1 MEVHEHI
8 HTARKNGSIIS
19 EFRLRR
25 DNVASCRGVASARF
39 SNNGFQPVAKMK
51 GGNKSRRL
59 GTFVWIWV
67 VPMAL
72 KS

>member
-25 DNVASCRGVASARF
+25 
-39 SNNGFQPVAKMK
+39 NN
-51 GGNKSRRL
+51 
-59 GTFVWIWV
+59 V
-67 VPMAL
+67 VPRRVL
-72 KS
+72 RVLILIVLYTIKKKE